1 MPLNLVPTRQPLGR
15 NPLVQVVL
23 PLGAVETLD
32 TLARRE
38 GASRSALCRTFIC
51 EALERLALTERE
63 RRVGGRTHG
72 RMARQLRAMPRG

>member
-1 MPLNLVPTRQPLGR
+1 MTLNLVPTRQPLGR

-23 PLGAVETLD
+23 PIGAVETLD
-32 TLARRE
+32 MIARRE

-63 RRVGGRTHG
+63 VSAPTAAGL
-72 RMARQLRAMPRG
+72 AIE

>member
-23 PLGAVETLD
+23 PIGTVETLD
-32 TLARRE
+32 TIARRE

-51 EALERLALTERE
+51 EALERLALTERGTS
-63 RRVGGRTHG
+63 GGR
-72 RMARQLRAMPRG
+72 AS